1 MIRKKKLYVRPRK
14 LYEKGRIKEE
24 NILLEKYALKNK
36 REIWKTLA
44 KMNYFKRRARE
55 LAQTGEEEQK
65 ILFDKLNKIG
75 LNVKNIADVLAL
87 KIENLLERRLPTIV
101 FRKKLS
107 ATLKQARQ
115 MVAHKRVM
123 ISEKVVNSPSY
134 VVQVEE
140 ENKITLKHKNIK
152 PKKEEI
158 QNV

>member
-65 ILFDKLNKIG
+65 ILFD
-75 LNVKNIADVLAL
+75 
-87 KIENLLERRLPTIV
+87 
-101 FRKKLS
+101 
-107 ATLKQARQ
+107 
-115 MVAHKRVM
+115 
-123 ISEKVVNSPSY
+123 
-134 VVQVEE
+134 
-140 ENKITLKHKNIK
+140 
-152 PKKEEI
+152 
-158 QNV
+158 